1 MSDDLTLPEVTAAI
15 TRRSWWLPVLRG
27 VVLLVL
33 GLLMLVQPLWSV
45 QALVWIFGIFALLDG
60 IVTVVQWFANRSEPG
75 AGWFLL
81 SGLIGIAFGVVVVA
95 WTPETAQILFYLI
108 AGWVL
113 VLGILAIIASVVL
126 YRARDI
132 GWYWVLTF
140 GLVNFLFGLLMLT
153 HPQTVVSVV
162 VVLLGV
168 FAFVGGV
175 ILIVSGFATKSA
187 INQLGTSSA
196 TV

>member
-1 MSDDLTLPEVTAAI
+1 MSDDLTAADVSSALV
-15 TRRSWWLPVLRG
+15 RRSWWVPVLRG
-27 VVLLVL
+27 IVLLVL

-45 QALVWIFGIFALLDG
+45 TALVWIFGIFALLDG
-60 IVTVVQWFANRSEPG
+60 IVTVVQWFVNRKEPG

-81 SGLIGIAFGVVVVA
+81 SGLVGIGFGVVVVL

-113 VLGILAIIASVVL
+113 VLGVLGIIASVVL
-126 YRARDI
+126 YRARDA
-132 GWYWVLTF
+132 GWTWVLTF
-140 GLVNFLFGLLMLT
+140 GLVNFLFGLLLLT
-153 HPQTVVSVV
+153 HPQESVKVV
-162 VVLLGV
+162 VVLLGL

-175 ILIVSGFATKSA
+175 VLVVSGFATKQVV
-187 INQLGTSSA
+187 NELGSSSA

>member
-1 MSDDLTLPEVTAAI
+1 MSDDLTTADISSALS
-15 TRRSWWLPVLRG
+15 RSWWLPVLRG

-45 QALVWIFGIFALLDG
+45 TALVWIFGIFALLDG
-60 IVTVVQWFANRSEPG
+60 IVTVIQWFANRKEPG

-81 SGLIGIAFGVVVVA
+81 SGLIGIAFGVVVVV

-113 VLGILAIIASVVL
+113 VLGILGIIASVVL
-126 YRARDI
+126 YRARDA
-132 GWYWVLTF
+132 GWTWVLTF
-140 GLVNFLFGLLMLT
+140 GLVNFLFGLLLLT
-153 HPQTVVSVV
+153 HPQESVTVV
-162 VVLLGV
+162 VVLLGL

-175 ILIVSGFATKSA
+175 VLVVSGFATKSA
-187 INQLGTSSA
+187 VNQLGSSSA

>member
-1 MSDDLTLPEVTAAI
+1 MSDLTAADVSSAL
-15 TRRSWWLPVLRG
+15 RRTWWLPVLRG

-45 QALVWIFGIFALLDG
+45 TALVWIFGIFALLDG
-60 IVTVVQWFANRSEPG
+60 IVAIVQWFVNRKDPG
-75 AGWFLL
+75 SGWFLL
-81 SGLIGIAFGVVVVA
+81 SGLVGVAIGVVVVV

-113 VLGILAIIASVVL
+113 ILGVLGIIASVVL
-126 YRARDI
+126 YRARDA

-140 GLVNFLFGLLMLT
+140 GLVNFLFGLLLLT
-153 HPQTVVSVV
+153 HPQESVKVV
-162 VVLLGV
+162 VVLLGL

-175 ILIVSGFATKSA
+175 VLVVSGFATK
-187 INQLGTSSA
+187 QVVKELGTSSA
-196 TV
+196 IV

>member
-1 MSDDLTLPEVTAAI
+1 MSDDLTTADISSALS
-15 TRRSWWLPVLRG
+15 RSWWLPVLRG

-45 QALVWIFGIFALLDG
+45 TALVWIFGIFAILDG
-60 IVTVVQWFANRSEPG
+60 IVAVVEWFVNRKDPG

-81 SGLIGIAFGVVVVA
+81 SGLFSLTIGIVVVV

-113 VLGILAIIASVVL
+113 ILGILGIIAAVVL
-126 YRARDI
+126 YRARDA

-162 VVLLGV
+162 VVLLGI

-175 ILIVSGFATKSA
+175 ILIVSGFATKGA
-187 INQLGTSSA
+187 VRELGTPSA
-196 TV
+196 DV

>member
-1 MSDDLTLPEVTAAI
+1 MSDDLTAADVSAAL
-15 TRRSWWLPVLRG
+15 TRRSWWVPVLRG
-27 VVLLVL
+27 TVLLVL

-45 QALVWIFGIFALLDG
+45 TALVWIFGIFALLDG
-60 IVTVVQWFANRSEPG
+60 IVTVVQWFVNRKEPG

-81 SGLIGIAFGVVVVA
+81 SGLVGIGFGVVVVL

-113 VLGILAIIASVVL
+113 VLGVLGIIASVVL
-126 YRARDI
+126 YRARDA

-140 GLVNFLFGLLMLT
+140 GLVNFLFGLLLLT
-153 HPQTVVSVV
+153 HPQESVKVV
-162 VVLLGV
+162 VVLLGL

-175 ILIVSGFATKSA
+175 VLVVSGFATKQA
-187 INQLGTSSA
+187 VNELGTSSA

>member
-1 MSDDLTLPEVTAAI
+1 MSDDLTTPDVPSALV
-15 TRRSWWLPVLRG
+15 RRSWWIPVLRG

-33 GLLMLVQPLWSV
+33 GLLMLIQPLWSV
-45 QALVWIFGIFALLDG
+45 TALVWIFGIFALLDG
-60 IVTVVQWFANRSEPG
+60 IVAVIQWFANRKEPG

-81 SGLIGIAFGVVVVA
+81 SGLIGIGFGVVVVL

-113 VLGILAIIASVVL
+113 VLGILGIIASVVL
-126 YRARDI
+126 YRARDA

-140 GLVNFLFGLLMLT
+140 GLVNFLFGLLLLT
-153 HPQTVVSVV
+153 HPQESVKVV
-162 VVLLGV
+162 VVLLGL

-175 ILIVSGFATKSA
+175 VLVVSGFATKQA
-187 INQLGTSSA
+187 VNELGTSSA

>member
-1 MSDDLTLPEVTAAI
+1 MSDDLTAADVSSAL
-15 TRRSWWLPVLRG
+15 RRSWWVPVLRG

-45 QALVWIFGIFALLDG
+45 TALVWIFGIFAILDG
-60 IVTVVQWFANRSEPG
+60 VVAILQWFANRSEPG

-81 SGLIGIAFGVVVVA
+81 SGLIGVAIGVVVVV

-113 VLGILAIIASVVL
+113 ILGVLGIIAAVVL
-126 YRARDI
+126 YRARDV

-140 GLVNFLFGLLMLT
+140 GLINVLFGLLLLT
-153 HPQTVVSVV
+153 HPQESVKVV
-162 VVLLGV
+162 VVLLGL

-175 ILIVSGFATKSA
+175 VLLVSGFATKQA
-187 INQLGTSSA
+187 VKELGGSSA

>member
-95 WTPETAQILFYLI
+95 WTPGTAQILFYLI

-113 VLGILAIIASVVL
+113 VLGILGIIASVVL
-126 YRARDI
+126 YRARDL
-132 GWYWVLTF
+132 GW
-140 GLVNFLFGLLMLT
+140 
-153 HPQTVVSVV
+153 
-162 VVLLGV
+162 
-168 FAFVGGV
+168 
-175 ILIVSGFATKSA
+175 
-187 INQLGTSSA
+187 
-196 TV
+196 

>member
-1 MSDDLTLPEVTAAI
+1 MSDDLTTPDISSTLV
-15 TRRSWWLPVLRG
+15 RRAWWLPVLRG
-27 VVLLVL
+27 IVLLVL

-45 QALVWIFGIFALLDG
+45 TALVWIFGIFALLDG
-60 IVTVVQWFANRSEPG
+60 IVTVVQWFANRKEPG

-81 SGLIGIAFGVVVVA
+81 SGRIGIGFGLVVVL

-113 VLGILAIIASVVL
+113 VLGVLGIIASVVL
-126 YRARDI
+126 YRARDA

-162 VVLLGV
+162 VVLLGL

-175 ILIVSGFATKSA
+175 ILIVSGFATKQA
-187 INQLGTSSA
+187 VRELGA
-196 TV
+196 GTVTL

>member
-1 MSDDLTLPEVTAAI
+1 MSDDLTTADVSSAVH
-15 TRRSWWLPVLRG
+15 RAWWLPVLRG

-45 QALVWIFGIFALLDG
+45 TALVWIFGIFVILDG
-60 IVTVVQWFANRSEPG
+60 VVAIVQWFVNRNEPG

-81 SGLIGIAFGVVVVA
+81 SGLIGVAIGVVVVV
-95 WTPETAQILFYLI
+95 WTPETALILFYLM

-113 VLGILAIIASVVL
+113 VLGVLAIIASVVL

-140 GLVNFLFGLLMLT
+140 GLVNVLFGLLLLT
-153 HPQTVVSVV
+153 HPQESVTVF
-162 VVLLGV
+162 VVLLGL

-175 ILIVSGFATKSA
+175 VQLVSGFATRQA
-187 INQLGTSSA
+187 VRETGAGSA

>member
-1 MSDDLTLPEVTAAI
+1 MSDDLTTADISSALS
-15 TRRSWWLPVLRG
+15 RSWWLPVLRG

-45 QALVWIFGIFALLDG
+45 TALVWIFGIFAILDG
-60 IVTVVQWFANRSEPG
+60 IVAVVEWFVNRKDPG

-81 SGLIGIAFGVVVVA
+81 SGLFSLAIGIVVVV

-113 VLGILAIIASVVL
+113 VLGVLGIIAAVVL
-126 YRARDI
+126 YRARDA

-162 VVLLGV
+162 VVLLGI

-175 ILIVSGFATKSA
+175 ILIVSGFATKGA
-187 INQLGTSSA
+187 VTELGATSA

>member
-1 MSDDLTLPEVTAAI
+1 MSDDLTAADVSSAL
-15 TRRSWWLPVLRG
+15 RRTWWIPVLRG
-27 VVLLVL
+27 IVLLVL

-45 QALVWIFGIFALLDG
+45 TALVWIFGIFAILDG
-60 IVTVVQWFANRSEPG
+60 VVAIGQWFGNRREPG

-81 SGLIGIAFGVVVVA
+81 SGLIGIAIGVVVVV
-95 WTPETAQILFYLI
+95 WTPETALVLFYLI

-113 VLGILAIIASVVL
+113 VLGVLGIIASVVL
-126 YRARDI
+126 YRARDL

-140 GLVNFLFGLLMLT
+140 GLVNVLFGLLLLT
-153 HPQTVVSVV
+153 HPQESVQVV
-162 VVLLGV
+162 VVLLGL

-175 ILIVSGFATKSA
+175 VLVVSGFANRQA
-187 INQLGTSSA
+187 VRELGTGSA